1 MGIRAMRDSTDLT
14 AELAELDARRLAL
27 DARLRD
33 AVARSRYCPDQAVR
47 EAARRE
53 EAALL
58 RELDRLMTRIRAVE
72 GQLTAAREGRP

>member
-1 MGIRAMRDSTDLT
+1 MRDEDDLA
-14 AELAELDARRLAL
+14 AELAALDGARLDL

-33 AVARSRYCPDQAVR
+33 AAARSRYCPDEAVR
-47 EAARRE
+47 AAARRD

-72 GQLTAAREGRP
+72 GQITAAREGRP